1 MKETVEETNSTTQE
15 IIKNKVGIEEF
26 LFPEIVPEMREKY
39 RKEVLEATF
48 KTAPEENQKILQ
60 LFIGKEN
67 GVAIFKEIHNVIRN
81 LFYIYDF
88 QFNIVESD
96 KCRTYEISNLHPTR
110 TVITTD
116 VKLLNSDEVELVKNF
131 WLKHYLPKFENFK
144 VEYHFNKE
152 SQSDYLSETIDSHEG
167 CHQNKIPKVN
177 LKDFHFVSTI
187 EDDEIERAVQV
198 HIYNKLMNENFDLV
212 NEPSYVLQQLIGT
225 KLKVDKEFSGD

>member
-1 MKETVEETNSTTQE
+1 MKETVEETNSAPQK
-15 IIKNKVGIEEF
+15 IAKNKIGIEQF
-26 LFPEIVPEMREKY
+26 LFPEIIPEMKEKY
-39 RKEVLEATF
+39 RKEVLDATF

-67 GVAIFKEIHNVIRN
+67 EVTIFKEIHSVIRN

-88 QFNIVESD
+88 QWNIVEGE
-96 KCRTYEISNLHPTR
+96 KIQTCEISNVHFR
-110 TVITTD
+110 KTVVFAD